1 MQNQR
6 KAEKPSR
13 RFVGEKISFS
23 FNVNSGLFSVILRSV
38 AFLFRR
44 ISDHWLTF
52 GNKNQKLT
60 ISSTRAMFLTIL
72 NGAYFSG
79 SSSHHTSRN
88 QMNKHSGN
96 SSLVIHVYMVSN
108 FSNQNIQQIKKTFFV
123 PAVVKC
129 AKK

>member
-13 RFVGEKISFS
+13 RFVGEKRSFS
-23 FNVNSGLFSVILRSV
+23 FNVNSGLFSVC
-38 AFLFRR
+38 
-44 ISDHWLTF
+44 HWLTF

-60 ISSTRAMFLTIL
+60 ISSTRAMFLTL
-72 NGAYFSG
+72 FNCAYFSG